1 MGLIVEGIAQQKMF
15 EQATFP
21 VQNEQGFQQLASRIE
36 AAFAPNRADLFLAQ
50 VAAKK
55 LRVRQFEE
63 VLAKGLLG
71 KDAPELYQALP
82 TSDRSL
88 IREKYLAR
96 IEKVPVELR
105 QRFLKLY
112 AYY

>member
-1 MGLIVEGIAQQKMF
+1 MF
-15 EQATFP
+15 DQAVFP
-21 VQNEQGFQQLASRIE
+21 VQNEQQFQELSKRIE
-36 AAFAPNRADLFLAQ
+36 AAFAVNRADLFLSS
-50 VAAKK
+50 VARKK

-63 VLAKGLLG
+63 ILQRGLLG
-71 KDAPELYQALP
+71 ADSQELYKALP
-82 TSDRSL
+82 VSDQSL

-96 IEKVPVELR
+96 IEKVPGDLR